1 MLGVGMAFS
10 RSGRRVASRG
20 ARLAI
25 TIIALA
31 ALAPFIYFYWITHIS
46 DGELTE
52 KPVWVM
58 LQGLAMDDSTNAQ
71 PGPLLHPDRDYG
83 LLALGVP
90 GRGPAIDDQGTVPS
104 STRMWL
110 VLNDHSA
117 SRTLRQIDRWVR
129 AKVRLRDWARGPG
142 SLCGRLCHCLFADD
156 LPLNGSVRAV
166 RLRPGRPGRG
176 TARRRSPARAAARS
190 ARPGSA

>member
-10 RSGRRVASRG
+10 RSGRWVASRG

-25 TIIALA
+25 AIIAMA
-31 ALAPFIYFYWITHIS
+31 ALAPFIYFYWLTHIS

-58 LQGLAMDDSTNAQ
+58 IQGLAMDHSTNAQ

-90 GRGPAIDDQGTVPS
+90 GRGPAIDDQGTGPS

-117 SRTLRQIDRWVR
+117 SSTLRQMNRF
-129 AKVRLRDWARGPG
+129 AGYELR
-142 SLCGRLCHCLFADD
+142 CGYVTGLGALVPYVDD
-156 LPLNGSVRAV
+156 YVIAY
-166 RLRPGRPGRG
+166 LRTICR
-176 TARRRSPARAAARS
+176 
-190 ARPGSA
+190 